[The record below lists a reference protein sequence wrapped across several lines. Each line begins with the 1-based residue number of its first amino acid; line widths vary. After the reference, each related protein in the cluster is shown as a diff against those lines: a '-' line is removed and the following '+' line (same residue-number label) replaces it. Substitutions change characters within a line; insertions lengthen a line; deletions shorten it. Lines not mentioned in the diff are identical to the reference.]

1 VKHFAANNQ
10 ENDRL
15 RVSADVDERTLRE
28 IYLPAFEHVIKEAA
42 PWTVMSAYNKING
55 VYASENYWLL
65 TQVLRA
71 EWGFDGVVI
80 SDWGAIHDRVQA
92 LQAGCDLEMP
102 PKLDVSERAVVSA
115 VENGALSSEKLDA
128 SVARILALVDRAEA
142 TGNRDTAI
150 AADEHHELAREAA
163 CSSAVLL
170 KNEDRTLP
178 LTGPRG
184 PMAVIGELARRP
196 RYQGAGSSQ
205 VNPTRVDNALDALRA
220 ACGTD
225 TELLFAPGYVL
236 DNETGR
242 TDLCTEAT
250 EIARRAETVIVFM
263 GLPDSAESEGYDRQ
277 DMNLPR
283 NQIDVLAAVAE
294 ANPEVTVVLSNGSA
308 VEVASW
314 DHYAKAILE
323 MWLPGQAGGS
333 AIADI
338 LTGVANPSGRLAE
351 TLPVRLEDNPSFLNF
366 PGDSG
371 HVRYGEGIFVG
382 YRGYDATG
390 QAVSYPFGHGL
401 SYTSFEYQHMEAQVS
416 GGYETGDLRV
426 HVKVSVRNIGQVPGQ
441 EVVQLYVSD
450 VEASVARPIR
460 ELKGFR
466 KISLAPGEEKQVD
479 FELQARDFSYWSV
492 AASEWVLESGAFVI
506 EAAASSRDIRA
517 STDISL
523 SAPSLAPVLTGAA
536 TLAEWLNDPVG
547 RPALTKAIGQDEDG
561 KPKGILADDELA
573 RIIGSMP
580 LSTLTAF
587 PGLGIDGETIHT
599 AMAALT
605 QDRA

>member
-1 VKHFAANNQ
+1 
-10 ENDRL
+10 
-15 RVSADVDERTLRE
+15 
-28 IYLPAFEHVIKEAA
+28 
-42 PWTVMSAYNKING
+42 
-55 VYASENYWLL
+55 
-65 TQVLRA
+65 
-71 EWGFDGVVI
+71 
-80 SDWGAIHDRVQA
+80 
-92 LQAGCDLEMP
+92 
-102 PKLDVSERAVVSA
+102 
-115 VENGALSSEKLDA
+115 
-128 SVARILALVDRAEA
+128 
-142 TGNRDTAI
+142 
-150 AADEHHELAREAA
+150 
-163 CSSAVLL
+163 
-170 KNEDRTLP
+170 
-178 LTGPRG
+178 
-184 PMAVIGELARRP
+184 
-196 RYQGAGSSQ
+196 
-205 VNPTRVDNALDALRA
+205 
-220 ACGTD
+220 
-225 TELLFAPGYVL
+225 
-236 DNETGR
+236 
-242 TDLCTEAT
+242 
-250 EIARRAETVIVFM
+250 
-263 GLPDSAESEGYDRQ
+263 
-277 DMNLPR
+277 
-283 NQIDVLAAVAE
+283 VAE